1 MSEKISPI
9 SHLERFLEQLF
20 SGGTS
25 GGTSGSTNDKEFR
38 YVNFGKLNEDTNFVA
53 DSDGNYTY
61 NLNNKTITNIK
72 FTGNFFAN
80 MGTLTFVGKSNFVL
94 KQGSGI
100 ALGTEI
106 KDTNFTGLTLTKGTN
121 GITMNGNMILT
132 LE

>member
-1 MSEKISPI
+1 MAKIEPI
-9 SHLERFLEQLF
+9 SHLEKIIVNCF

-38 YVNFGKLNEDTNFVA
+38 FVNLSDYKNNTDFIA
-53 DSDGNYTY
+53 DADGNYTY

-100 ALGTEI
+100 TQGTEL

-121 GITMNGNMILT
+121 GLTMNGNMILT